1 MDAIICPKKITK
13 LSEYV
18 MKQQNKLLG
27 HVIRSDFMDPMRCPT
42 IDKNLDTPGVF
53 LRRSGKP
60 RMHSVK
66 ENCKWVYTHVL
77 EKIWPEK
84 PTREQELICITEIV
98 NAAMADKF

>member
-1 MDAIICPKKITK
+1 MV
-13 LSEYV
+13 YV
-18 MKQQNKLLG
+18 MKQQNRLLG
-27 HVIRSDFMDPMRCPT
+27 HVIRADDMDPMKCPT

-60 RMHSVK
+60 RMHWVK

-77 EKIWPEK
+77 EKTWPAE
-84 PTREQELICITEIV
+84 PTREQELDCIREIV